1 MGGKPDED
9 ALALRDVVAP
19 SSASGGARGSTC
31 LPESR
36 LASGITEPCSSSIGS
51 EATGLGGSSAAGKLR
66 ARGAS
71 VDEDGASSSGGRA
84 AAAGGA
90 IEANGLPDPLS

>member
-1 MGGKPDED
+1 MLEGGSGRARLLAFFDSDGIRSGATGRCGSCTAAAMERPGSRLDEGKGGVV
-9 ALALRDVVAP
+9 LAFRDTQAP

-51 EATGLGGSSAAGKLR
+51 EATG
-66 ARGAS
+66 
-71 VDEDGASSSGGRA
+71 
-84 AAAGGA
+84 
-90 IEANGLPDPLS
+90 